1 VERAIEL
8 GVPILHHGGRQ
19 TPVLGK
25 SWQQNRSD
33 SEDFVR
39 LARMYPEAM
48 IIEGHP
54 IVGDWEWALK
64 VLREVPNV
72 YIDTSGSLND
82 EGFVEM
88 AVREL
93 GVERVLFATDVAME
107 AGVGKVLGAR
117 ITERQREK
125 VFGKNMQKI
134 LAQRK

>member
-1 VERAIEL
+1 
-8 GVPILHHGGRQ
+8 
-19 TPVLGK
+19 
-25 SWQQNRSD
+25 
-33 SEDFVR
+33 
-39 LARMYPEAM
+39 M